1 MPGAVLACGP
11 PLVTPRLTA
20 GRCSGESRGGSPVV
34 WNRAGAEHRARV
46 QRNFGGLF
54 VGVPGTAVGSS
65 FRRQCSAPR
74 HCRYGTSL
82 FDFFELCFV

>member
-1 MPGAVLACGP
+1 VAAALDISPGRWSVLGVEPRGLAVGL
-11 PLVTPRLTA
+11 
-20 GRCSGESRGGSPVV
+20 ESRACESS
-34 WNRAGAEHRARV
+34 GASAR
-46 QRNFGGLF
+46 NSSGLF

-82 FDFFELCFV
+82 FDFFELYFV